1 MHSGNCSSTTQGP
14 PQGKVEQREMTGD
27 EHTLE
32 LGGAVEAEA
41 IHESQ
46 PGQRG
51 QVPGKTAEWAARLTG
66 AAASGDG
73 PGQRGR
79 LVRPAGRR
87 AVSGAHTL
95 ETPATLPSVTPGTSV
110 SIGAHSPQGRKQ
122 ADPPTGT

>member
-27 EHTLE
+27 GQTLE

-41 IHESQ
+41 IHESE

-51 QVPGKTAEWAARLTG
+51 QVPGQTEEWTR
-66 AAASGDG
+66 SSDWRRWPVGD
-73 PGQRGR
+73 RCSK
-79 LVRPAGRR
+79 AGWR
-87 AVSGAHTL
+87 AVSGTHTL

-110 SIGAHSPQGRKQ
+110 SIGAHGPQGRKQ
-122 ADPPTGT
+122 ADPSTGT